1 MKRLLIFVTL
11 SMLLFS
17 CAPDPRKE
25 AQAYEIRKQAEQSAL
40 NVEQARKQDAEMHAV
55 ALQEAKIEAE
65 HKAATAAEWRNGL
78 NRFIRVTF
86 FFVIVELCVFLF
98 YGTRSMIVSFDIASK
113 GLAKAMARKALVSAN
128 LIYLDPKT
136 RQFPMLLQYLG
147 KGRYSLVN
155 GNADDV
161 MMLDTRSAP
170 DRQMIATSGLTQLAG
185 AIAQEA
191 RQSDDPAGIAVM
203 QPAIVSAKDEMIT
216 IGGER

>member
-1 MKRLLIFVTL
+1 MKRLLIFLAMAGLLL
-11 SMLLFS
+11 SA

-25 AQAYEIRKQAEQSAL
+25 AQAFEIRTQAEQDAL
-40 NVEQARKQDAEMHAV
+40 NAAQTRRQDAEIHAIAV
-55 ALQEAKIEAE
+55 EEAKIEAG
-65 HKAATAAEWRNGL
+65 HKAATAAEWRNGV

-98 YGTRSMIVSFDIASK
+98 YGTRTMIVSFDIASK
-113 GLAKAMARKALVSAN
+113 GLAKAAARKALVSAN

-136 RQFPMLLQYLG
+136 RQFPMLLQYIG
-147 KGRYSLVN
+147 KGKYSLVN

-161 MMLDTRSAP
+161 MMLDTRNAP

-191 RQSDDPAGIAVM
+191 RQSSDPAGISVM
-203 QPAIVSAKDEMIT
+203 QPVIVSAKDELIT
-216 IGGER
+216 IGGE